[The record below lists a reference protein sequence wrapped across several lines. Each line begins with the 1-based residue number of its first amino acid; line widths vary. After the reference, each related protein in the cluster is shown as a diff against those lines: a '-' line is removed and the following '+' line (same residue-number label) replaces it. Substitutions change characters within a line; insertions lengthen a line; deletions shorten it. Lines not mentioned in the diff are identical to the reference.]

1 MVPAEIALSLAVLIG
16 AGLLVRSFA
25 ALLEVAPGF
34 RAQNVLTVP
43 VHLPGKYDW
52 EQAGKFFHDSLFP
65 RIGRLPGVLEVAAAN
80 TAPMRIDRTERSRFA
95 TRFGIAGRA
104 SEPGRFPT
112 AQIRWV
118 SPGYFSTLGIPLKQG
133 RILVDSDHNKP
144 VVVVSESLI
153 RRFFPGQSGVGEH
166 ILMGVMTPQPYAVE
180 IAGVVGDTRD
190 FALDIEPEPT
200 VYSVDISPTMDL
212 VIRTN
217 AGNLAGAIRLA
228 ARSADPELGVDEIET
243 MQRVVDDSETQ
254 RRFALLLVSGFALIA
269 VALAGIGIY
278 GVLSYSV
285 ATRTRELGL
294 RIALGAGRRDVL
306 RLLLTESLTT
316 LVPGLAVGCG
326 IAFALTRI
334 MATLLY
340 KVAPNDPVAYAGAA
354 LFLSAITL
362 LAAYVPARRAARI
375 DPIESLREP

>member
-1 MVPAEIALSLAVLIG
+1 
-16 AGLLVRSFA
+16 
-25 ALLEVAPGF
+25 
-34 RAQNVLTVP
+34 
-43 VHLPGKYDW
+43 
-52 EQAGKFFHDSLFP
+52 
-65 RIGRLPGVLEVAAAN
+65 
-80 TAPMRIDRTERSRFA
+80 
-95 TRFGIAGRA
+95 
-104 SEPGRFPT
+104 
-112 AQIRWV
+112 
-118 SPGYFSTLGIPLKQG
+118 
-133 RILVDSDHNKP
+133 
-144 VVVVSESLI
+144 
-153 RRFFPGQSGVGEH
+153 
-166 ILMGVMTPQPYAVE
+166 MTPQPYAVE

-243 MQRVVDDSETQ
+243 MQRVVDDSEAQ
-254 RRFALLLVSGFALIA
+254 RRFALWLVSGFALIA

-316 LVPGLAVGCG
+316 LVPGLAVGSG

-340 KVAPNDPVAYAGAA
+340 KVAPTDPVAYAGAA

-362 LAAYVPARRAARI
+362 LAAYVPARRAAGI
-375 DPIESLREP
+375 DPIESLREQ